1 MCKPKC
7 ILNHRSDKKFRKLL
21 AKGKLSV
28 PTTKK
33 IAFDSFTDVKSEIP
47 FSIKPEPKWE
57 VEIDLNN
64 VKQNESVEDGKDL
77 VIANTV
83 IRKVDPNFDDVK
95 VNDTTDTV
103 DLTWTKLP
111 VSKNLDSDVSFI

>member
-1 MCKPKC
+1 MIIF
-7 ILNHRSDKKFRKLL
+7 ILYCYRSDKKLRKLQ
-21 AKGKLSV
+21 AKGKLNV
-28 PTTKK
+28 PTKK
-33 IAFDSFTDVKSEIP
+33 IVFDSFTDVKSEIP

-64 VKQNESVEDGKDL
+64 VKQNEPVADGKDL

-95 VNDTTDTV
+95 VNDVTDTV

-111 VSKNLDSDVSFI
+111 KNSDSEVSLVY